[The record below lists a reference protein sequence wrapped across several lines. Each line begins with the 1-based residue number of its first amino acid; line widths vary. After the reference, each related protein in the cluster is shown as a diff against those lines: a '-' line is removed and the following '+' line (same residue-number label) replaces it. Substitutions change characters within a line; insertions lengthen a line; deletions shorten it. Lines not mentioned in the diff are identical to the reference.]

1 VWHVDNLNDADALLA
16 FLQHDRAY
24 AAYAIGDLEP
34 AYAAASA
41 WFGAWQGKT
50 LAALAL
56 VYTGLEPPVLFTLGA
71 PAGLQAIMA
80 HAGLPL
86 TVTIASRWEHLP
98 VLQTRY
104 AFSGLSPMLRM
115 SVEPLDFRPTMGAT
129 TVQRL
134 HLDAVPA
141 LRALFAHGGEHAPD
155 AFSPSQVAEGVFYG
169 IYAGA
174 TLAAA
179 GGTHLVARQ
188 VGIGAVGNI
197 YTHPAYRRQGYAT
210 LITSAVTASL
220 LADGL
225 TVVLNV
231 NERNAPALT
240 VYTKLG
246 YRVACRFVEGMGRQ
260 VVEEQRSEI
269 EDRRSEIGDH
279 GSRISEKREGVD
291 CDATFRYQRH

>member
-1 VWHVDNLNDADALLA
+1 
-16 FLQHDRAY
+16 
-24 AAYAIGDLEP
+24 
-34 AYAAASA
+34 
-41 WFGAWQGKT
+41 
-50 LAALAL
+50 

-141 LRALFAHGGEHAPD
+141 LRTLFAHGGEHAPD

>member
-1 VWHVDNLNDADALLA
+1 MWHVDTLNDADALLA
-16 FLQHDRAY
+16 FLQHDRVY

-56 VYTGLEPPVLFTLGA
+56 VYSGLEPPVLFTLGA

-80 HAGLPL
+80 QAGLPP

-98 VLQTRY
+98 ALRTRY
-104 AFSGLSPMLRM
+104 AFPAVSPMLRM
-115 SVEPLDFRPTMGAT
+115 TVEPAEFRPRVGGAS
-129 TVQRL
+129 VQRL
-134 HLDAVPA
+134 HLDATPA
-141 LRALFAHGGEHAPD
+141 LQALFAHGGEHAPD

-169 IYAGA
+169 IYDGA

-179 GGTHLVARQ
+179 GGTHLIARQ

-197 YTHPAYRRQGYAT
+197 YTHPAYRRLGYAT
-210 LITSAVTASL
+210 LITSAVTAAL

-231 NERNAPALT
+231 NQRNAPALA
-240 VYTKLG
+240 VYTTLG
-246 YRVACRFVEGMGRQ
+246 YRTACRFVEGIGRQ
-260 VVEEQRSEI
+260 VVEEQRSKIMDQRSWI
-269 EDRRSEIGDH
+269 EN
-279 GSRISEKREGVD
+279 
-291 CDATFRYQRH
+291 Q